1 MCPRSNRA
9 SHATS
14 RKVEFLKTI
23 SAYFKIIRPKNLL
36 MVALTQG
43 IIYHYLFAS
52 VGTYTTLQGF
62 ILYLFISTTVLIAAG
77 GYVINDIADFKADF
91 INKPHKTYIP
101 YPITERNG
109 WIFYIS
115 IVIAGLL
122 ISIFIAWKTQNI
134 PLITLYPL
142 ASMLL
147 YFYSFKYKNSVLTG
161 NIIVSLFIAFV
172 SGIVMVAER
181 HFLFHSNSQ
190 LQSEAVLNILIFFM
204 VFSFLVNLIREIIKD
219 IEDAEGDKT
228 QGIMTLPIKYGFTRA
243 KNICIILLV
252 VTIAILLIWIISTT
266 LLLDFRVKVY
276 LGLLVVAPLI
286 IIIQILT
293 KSTQKKDFQHISSI
307 LKWTMLAG
315 LGACILM
322 SQTIIHD

>member
-115 IVIAGLL
+115 IVIAGFL
-122 ISIFIAWKTQNI
+122 ISIFVAWKTQNI

-181 HFLFHSNSQ
+181 HFLFHTNSQ
-190 LQSEAVLNILIFFM
+190 
-204 VFSFLVNLIREIIKD
+204 
-219 IEDAEGDKT
+219 
-228 QGIMTLPIKYGFTRA
+228 
-243 KNICIILLV
+243 
-252 VTIAILLIWIISTT
+252 
-266 LLLDFRVKVY
+266 
-276 LGLLVVAPLI
+276 
-286 IIIQILT
+286 
-293 KSTQKKDFQHISSI
+293 
-307 LKWTMLAG
+307 
-315 LGACILM
+315 
-322 SQTIIHD
+322 